1 MSDPTK
7 LHPADQAHLKFLRRQ
22 VDRLEELRFTADA
35 PNNLNTQLFQARE
48 DLKKFVVEKRTQ
60 GYLI

>member
-1 MSDPTK
+1 MDDPTK

-22 VDRLEELRFTADA
+22 VDRLEELRFTSEA
-35 PNNLNTQLFQARE
+35 PSGLNCQLFQARE
-48 DLKKFVVEKRTQ
+48 ELKQFVAQKRTQ